1 MFSRVTDLSTSICHT
16 TTGQHNQLKMCV
28 MHWTQASPKCN
39 LGVCIFWDISSLL
52 FKVCICISKK
62 LPKQLN

>member
-28 MHWTQASPKCN
+28 MHWIQASPKCN
-39 LGVCIFWDISSLL
+39 LGASKIVKLNISVEEGTH
-52 FKVCICISKK
+52 F
-62 LPKQLN
+62 